1 MSPNTLSPVWSVTI
15 ITKEDKAAGLA
26 RRREGRKQVGG
37 FTGFL
42 CENSVSF
49 LSFSLSFSAYCDV
62 KRTEEKCGK
71 GFVGRANVQS
81 SIGKLHH

>member
-1 MSPNTLSPVWSVTI
+1 MTISPNTLSPVWSVTI

-49 LSFSLSFSAYCDV
+49 LSLSCSQLIAML
-62 KRTEEKCGK
+62 KEQKKNAAK
-71 GFVGRANVQS
+71 GS
-81 SIGKLHH
+81 